1 MLKLFITIIFFIVNI
16 NNAYC
21 SSAMY
26 ASIQT
31 GEHFSVKN
39 RASGDEADPKAK
51 KYCEEKYGLGN
62 CKLIYKTDYG
72 GYGAI
77 AIGNRSSSYA
87 YGRGS
92 QAKADKLALDSCKE
106 DSRVN
111 TCRITSRWKDEGK
124 RVYYTDY
131 SQNSNNNDTCGVN
144 PATGYP
150 ILCSTGLDVQGNPS
164 GYKNGM
170 HINQITQPNRY

>member
-1 MLKLFITIIFFIVNI
+1 MIKKFFILLFFTS
-16 NNAYC
+16 NAY
-21 SSAMY
+21 SSSCMY
-26 ASIQT
+26 QDVIT
-31 GEHFSVKN
+31 GQHFNKIN
-39 RASGDEADPKAK
+39 MASGNEAEPLAK
-51 KYCEEKYGLGN
+51 ERCESEAGVGN

-106 DSRVN
+106 DSKVN

-124 RVYYTDY
+124 RVYYSTPN
-131 SQNSNNNDTCGVN
+131 QNNDDEICGVN

-150 ILCSTGLDVQGNPS
+150 ILCSTGLDVQGNAS
-164 GYKNGM
+164 GYKNGVHM
-170 HINQITQPNRY
+170 NQMNRY